1 MPTWLL
7 LGAALIGGVVLGWS
21 AGLLRVPKPVLGT
34 AAGVAAAIDPSRPV
48 ESQAP
53 AEVDDAPGALGR
65 RVTGSED

>member
-34 AAGVAAAIDPSRPV
+34 AAGAAAAIDPSRPV
-48 ESQAP
+48 ESQP
-53 AEVDDAPGALGR
+53 VEVDDAPGALGR
-65 RVTGSED
+65 RVTSSED

>member
-1 MPTWLL
+1 VPTWLL

-21 AGLLRVPKPVLGT
+21 AGLLRVPKQVPGT
-34 AAGVAAAIDPSRPV
+34 AAGAAAAIDPSRPV
-48 ESQAP
+48 GSHPP

>member
-1 MPTWLL
+1 VPTWLL

-48 ESQAP
+48 ESQP
-53 AEVDDAPGALGR
+53 VEVDDAPGALGR

>member
-1 MPTWLL
+1 VPTWLL

-34 AAGVAAAIDPSRPV
+34 AAGAAAAIDPSRPV
-48 ESQAP
+48 ESQP
-53 AEVDDAPGALGR
+53 VEVDDAPGALGR

>member
-1 MPTWLL
+1 VPTWLL

-34 AAGVAAAIDPSRPV
+34 AAGAAAAIDPSRPV
-48 ESQAP
+48 EGQP

>member
-48 ESQAP
+48 ESQP
-53 AEVDDAPGALGR
+53 VEVDDAPGALGR

>member
-34 AAGVAAAIDPSRPV
+34 AAGAAAAIDPSRPV
-48 ESQAP
+48 ASQP
-53 AEVDDAPGALGR
+53 VEVDDAPGALGR

>member
-1 MPTWLL
+1 VPTWLL

-21 AGLLRVPKPVLGT
+21 AGLLRVPKQVSGT
-34 AAGVAAAIDPSRPV
+34 AAGAAAAIDPSRPV
-48 ESQAP
+48 ESQPP

>member
-34 AAGVAAAIDPSRPV
+34 AAGAAAAIDPSRPV
-48 ESQAP
+48 ESQP
-53 AEVDDAPGALGR
+53 VEVDDAPGALGR